1 MREPKPIQR
10 MEISENNKTLRLIA
24 AIALFIIG
32 VVGITVG
39 IKSALSKDTGW
50 QRVQLNTQERSCA
63 EQFVLQYDFGSSGT
77 QATAV
82 NQKLQVVYG
91 EACVNAYNLF
101 NADEEIDGVNN
112 VYYVNHHPNETVTV
126 DPVLYAAFEKLEG
139 TPWLYLGPVYRH
151 YSSMIFNT
159 DEALLDD
166 LDPALS
172 QVAKTYVETLAAFA
186 ADRNAVEL
194 KLLGNNQV
202 KLAVSQEYLTY
213 AQQEEIE
220 TFIDFSYMTNA
231 FIIDYLADCL
241 IAEGLTQCYLV
252 SSDGFTRNLTSTEKF
267 RFNIL
272 DRVENLVYPAAVMEY
287 QGPISLVYLKDY
299 PNANS
304 DMNYR
309 GRPDYFIHLMA
320 DPTDGMYR
328 TAAENLVSYS
338 YELSCVDVLLQML
351 PGFVGD
357 DFQVPQGVFSV
368 WCEDDLVCY
377 NDESIRMLDPLQ
389 SEEMSYR
396 PVLKQ

>member
-10 MEISENNKTLRLIA
+10 MEISEKNKTLRIIA

-39 IKSALSKDTGW
+39 IQSALRKDTGW

-63 EQFVLQYDFGSSGT
+63 EQFVLQYDFGSSGA

-82 NQKLQVVYG
+82 NQKLQTVYG
-91 EACVNAYNLF
+91 DACVNAYKLF
-101 NADEEIDGVNN
+101 NSDEEIADVNN
-112 VYYVNHHPNETVTV
+112 VYYVNHHPNETITV

-139 TPWLYLGPVYRH
+139 TPWLYLGPVYNH

-159 DEALLDD
+159 DEALLDE

-172 QVAKTYVETLAAFA
+172 QVAKNYVETLAAFA
-186 ADRNAVEL
+186 ADRDAVEL
-194 KLLGNNQV
+194 KLLGNHQV
-202 KLAVSQEYLTY
+202 MLAVSPEYLNY
-213 AQQEEIE
+213 AKQEEIE
-220 TFIDFSYMTNA
+220 TFIDFSYLTNA

-241 IAEGLTQCYLV
+241 TAEGLTQCYLV
-252 SSDGFTRNLTSTEKF
+252 SNDGFTRNLTSSQKF
-267 RFNIL
+267 RFNIF
-272 DRVENLVYPAAVMEY
+272 DRVENMVYPAAVMEY

-299 PNANS
+299 PNASS
-304 DMNYR
+304 DANYR

-320 DPTDGMYR
+320 DPLDGMYR
-328 TAAENLVSYS
+328 TAEENLVSYS

-368 WCEDDLVCY
+368 WCDGDLICY
-377 NDESIRMLDPLQ
+377 NDETIRMLDPLQ